1 MASFAYS
8 FRTMSAQR
16 PAASSPL
23 GSARRIVVKVGS
35 ALLVDQETGH
45 LNRPWLESL
54 VEDLLRLRERNQQ
67 VILVSSGAI
76 ALGRRQLKLATGP
89 LRLEESQAA
98 AAVGQIRLAHAYKEL
113 LEEKGVTVAQVL
125 LTLEDSERRRRYL
138 NARATLEALLE
149 LGALP
154 VINENDTVATAEI
167 RYGDNDRLAAR
178 VAQMASADCLLL
190 LSDVDGLYTSDPN
203 TNPGAQFIDRVLHI
217 TPEIEAMA
225 GRTASSVGTG
235 GMTTKILAAKIAVS
249 AGCHMC
255 ISAGHHK
262 HPVRRIEEGARAT
275 WFVPTA
281 SPVTA
286 RKQWIAGTLK
296 PAGAICIDEGALK
309 ALHSGKSLLPAG
321 VTATRGQFERG
332 DTVSVLAPNGTEVA
346 RGIVAYSDADATRI
360 LGRKSSEIETLLGF
374 RGRAEMIHRD
384 DLVILRAP
392 VITAAER
399 IEAVP

>member
-1 MASFAYS
+1 
-8 FRTMSAQR
+8 MSAHR
-16 PAASSPL
+16 SAASSPL
-23 GSARRIVVKVGS
+23 TSAKRIVVKVGS
-35 ALLVDQETGH
+35 ALLVDQETGR
-45 LNRPWLESL
+45 LNRVWLETL
-54 VEDLLRLRERNQQ
+54 IADLLRLRERNQQ

-76 ALGRRQLKLATGP
+76 ALGRRQLKLAKGP

-113 LEEKGVTVAQVL
+113 LEEQGITVAQVL

-138 NARATLEALLE
+138 NARATLDTLLD
-149 LGALP
+149 LGAMP

-178 VAQMASADCLLL
+178 VAQMAGADCLLL
-190 LSDVDGLYTSDPN
+190 LSDVDGLYTADPN
-203 TNPGAQFIDRVLHI
+203 TNPNAQFIDRVLHV

-225 GRTASSVGTG
+225 GRTVSDVGSG
-235 GMTTKILAAKIAVS
+235 GMATKIMAAKIAVS

-255 ISAGHHK
+255 ISAGHRE

-275 WFVPTA
+275 WFVPTGT
-281 SPVTA
+281 PVTA

-296 PAGAICIDEGALK
+296 PAGAVCIDDGALK

-321 VTATRGQFERG
+321 ITATRGHFERG
-332 DTVSVLAPNGTEVA
+332 DTISVLAPDGAEVA
-346 RGIVAYSDADATRI
+346 RGIVAYSDEDAKRI
-360 LGRKSSEIETLLGF
+360 LGRKSSEIEALLGF

-384 DLVILRAP
+384 NLVILRAP
-392 VITAAER
+392 AAKTER
-399 IEAVP
+399 AEAVR

>member
-1 MASFAYS
+1 
-8 FRTMSAQR
+8 MSAQR
-16 PAASSPL
+16 SDNTSPL
-23 GSARRIVVKVGS
+23 SSARRIVVKVGS
-35 ALLVDQETGH
+35 ALLVDQETGR

-76 ALGRRQLKLATGP
+76 ALGRRQLKLAKGP

-98 AAVGQIRLAHAYKEL
+98 AAVGQIRLAHAYKDL
-113 LEEKGVTVAQVL
+113 LEDKGVTVAQVL

-138 NARATLEALLE
+138 NARATLESLLA
-149 LGALP
+149 LGAVP

-178 VAQMASADCLLL
+178 VAQMTSADCLLL
-190 LSDVDGLYTSDPN
+190 LSDVDGLYTADPN
-203 TNPGAQFIDRVLHI
+203 TNPSAQFIDRVLSI

-225 GRTASSVGTG
+225 GRTVSDVGSG
-235 GMTTKILAAKIAVS
+235 GMATKIMAAKIAVS

-255 ISAGHHK
+255 ISAGRHK
-262 HPVRRIEEGARAT
+262 HPVSRIEEEGARAT
-275 WFVPTA
+275 WFVPAA
-281 SPVTA
+281 SPVAA

-296 PAGAICIDEGALK
+296 PAGALCIDEGALK
-309 ALHSGKSLLPAG
+309 ALQSGKSLLPAG
-321 VTATRGQFERG
+321 VVATRGHFERG
-332 DTVSVLAPNGTEVA
+332 DTVSVLASNDVEVA

-360 LGRKSSEIETLLGF
+360 LGRKSSEIEKLLGF

-384 DLVILRAP
+384 DLVILRA
-392 VITAAER
+392 AAPAGAQR
-399 IEAVP
+399 VEAVR